1 LHVVAYGRDVGV
13 KAIVVPAN
21 ASVFSAFGIAGA
33 DVVAVAQASDP
44 MIAPFDVGRLNALY
58 ERLEADVA
66 ADLEAD
72 GVPSGDAT
80 LVREIELRYRGQ
92 VHEVRVPVQQGRLEP
107 ADLDTLMADFEA
119 RYTRRY
125 GRGTVHSRAGIEAR
139 TYAVRGIG
147 HLRKPELASDTP
159 GDADAHEAWVGE
171 RDVVFRELAGSGSA
185 GIYRWEKL
193 RSGHVVS
200 GPAVIEGELTSAL
213 VPPDYAARV
222 DDLGNLVLAGAE
234 QR

>member
-1 LHVVAYGRDVGV
+1 
-13 KAIVVPAN
+13 
-21 ASVFSAFGIAGA
+21 
-33 DVVAVAQASDP
+33 
-44 MIAPFDVGRLNALY
+44 MIAPFDIGRLNALY

-72 GVPSGDAT
+72 GIPPGDAT
-80 LVREIELRYRGQ
+80 LLREIELRYRGQ
-92 VHEVRVPVQQGRLEP
+92 VHEVRVPVPQGQIEP
-107 ADLDTLMADFEA
+107 GDLDKLIAEFEA

-147 HLRKPELASDTP
+147 HLRKPELASETP
-159 GDADAHEAWVGE
+159 GDADAQEAWVGE
-171 RDVVFRELAGSGSA
+171 RHVVFRELSGSA
-185 GIYRWEKL
+185 PAEVYRWERL

-200 GPAVIEGELTSAL
+200 GPSVIEGEMTSAL
-213 VPPDYAARV
+213 VPPDYTARV
-222 DDLGNLVLAGAE
+222 DGLGNLVLAGEE

>member
-1 LHVVAYGRDVGV
+1 
-13 KAIVVPAN
+13 
-21 ASVFSAFGIAGA
+21 VFSASGIAGA

-44 MIAPFDVGRLNALY
+44 MIAPFDVDRLDALY
-58 ERLEADVA
+58 RRLEADVA

-72 GVPSGDAT
+72 GISPGDAT
-80 LVREIELRYRGQ
+80 LLREIELRYRGQ
-92 VHEVRVPVQQGRLEP
+92 VHEVRVPVPNGRLEP
-107 ADLDTLMADFEA
+107 GDLDGLIAEFEA

-147 HLRKPELASDTP
+147 RLRKPELASDTP
-159 GDADAHEAWVGE
+159 GDADAQEAWAGE
-171 RDVVFRELAGSGSA
+171 RDVVFREPSAPA

-193 RSGHVVS
+193 RAGHVVS

-213 VPPDYAARV
+213 VPPDYTARV
-222 DDLGNLVLAGAE
+222 DGLGNLLLAGPE